1 MAATACFQKSCCRGA
16 WSTSAGNLEL
26 KQDRPR
32 APTTLY
38 AQDMT
43 PSRPS
48 RSQNAIL
55 KTNQGSA
62 LCRIV
67 APQRSLLHRPVEL
80 MPACGGKYSGSG
92 ALTTSPS
99 ASSPIICWWQQ
110 QPHHRQ
116 HQRLH
121 HNHAQTTR
129 TTSGLPAAVRTH
141 ALANAALRPSQCGAT
156 NPWLRAEDLQ
166 A

>member
-1 MAATACFQKSCCRGA
+1 MLSEIVLQRRLVHISRQPGA
-16 WSTSAGNLEL
+16 KAGSAEGTDDTVCTGHDPL
-26 KQDRPR
+26 P
-32 APTTLY
+32 
-38 AQDMT
+38 
-43 PSRPS
+43 PS